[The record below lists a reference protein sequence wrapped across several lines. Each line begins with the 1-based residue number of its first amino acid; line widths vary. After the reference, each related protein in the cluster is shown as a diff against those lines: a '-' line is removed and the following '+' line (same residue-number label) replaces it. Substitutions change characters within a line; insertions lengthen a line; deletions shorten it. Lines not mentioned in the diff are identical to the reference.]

1 MRGLLHGTWRDANI
15 PISERMEV
23 QKAGGK
29 ESPLRVSGQ
38 ETQENR
44 DMDRDRP
51 RGKLTSICGAL
62 GSADGRKKSSN
73 L

>member
-1 MRGLLHGTWRDANI
+1 MAHGEMQTSQFRSEWR
-15 PISERMEV
+15 SRRREV
-23 QKAGGK
+23 K